1 MRLRERDTLR
11 MSAKDWTFRNL
22 EANEKGLKP
31 MPVEGAAQ
39 RAAVSGWWA
48 SLGTT
53 AKVLVVGI
61 PSILAVTGLSL
72 GIAAAAGAFNGE
84 EAATSEI
91 TLRLLTYSCAE
102 AAETPS
108 YSLMLGASGSSHSW
122 KPAWEG
128 TLYAKNTVNQES
140 SSCVTEYA
148 HYDGWPPV
156 TSNSSIVPALPAGL
170 TADAAAALDLSMVLD
185 ASTGYYH
192 LALGGCI
199 LYYWQDNDADDW
211 TKAIDGYWPVV
222 KADGTG
228 WASAGPQ
235 CS

>member
-1 MRLRERDTLR
+1 

-91 TLRLLTYSCAE
+91 TLRLLTYSCDD
-102 AAETPS
+102 AAQTAD

-128 TLYAKNTVNQES
+128 TLYAKDNS
-140 SSCVTEYA
+140 GAGGSSCVTEYT
-148 HYDGWPPV
+148 HYPFWPPV

-170 TADAAAALDLSMVLD
+170 TASAAAALDLSMVLD
-185 ASTGYYH
+185 DSTGYYH

-199 LYYWQDNDADDW
+199 LYYYDNNNADAW
-211 TKAIDGYWPVV
+211 WNGISGYWPVV

-228 WASAGPQ
+228 MASAGPS